1 MAPAC
6 HNRYPWA
13 AALLIGLLIALFF
26 GLCRPFSG
34 QALAGLMA
42 LERDVKAAYLYNF
55 LFFVRWPK
63 AQDDEYWGICV
74 IGSDP
79 FGPSF
84 HALDGR
90 RLPNGKRLRIRHLR
104 SLPNSNHSGCR
115 VVFFSR
121 DLSRKSVVKAI
132 ALLKGKAVLTVS
144 DRPGFL
150 DEGGMIA
157 LVTVKDRVRWV
168 INKKSAEQAGLKFSS
183 QLLRNALFVEE

>member
-1 MAPAC
+1 MAPAG
-6 HNRYPWA
+6 HNRCPWT
-13 AALLIGLLIALFF
+13 AALLIGLLTALVF
-26 GLCRPFSG
+26 GLCCPFSG
-34 QALAGLMA
+34 PALAGLRA

-63 AQDDEYWGICV
+63 AQDAEYWTICV
-74 IGSDP
+74 LGPDP

-90 RLPNGKRLRIRHLR
+90 RLPNGKRLRIRYL
-104 SLPNSNHSGCR
+104 SSTPLGSHSGCR

-121 DLSRKSVVKAI
+121 ALSHEAVAQAMAMLR
-132 ALLKGKAVLTVS
+132 GKAVLTVS

-150 DEGGMIA
+150 KEGGMIA